1 MASPPSPPDPKV
13 TAAAEAAGNVN
24 TAIANTI
31 MGNANTTGFDGSQ
44 TTYNQIGTQ
53 QVSDGNG
60 GMIDVPRYSVQ
71 NSLSPENQ
79 FLYGQRQHATA
90 IAQDAA
96 IQGLHR
102 INANTR
108 TPLDF
113 AGAPEAGTVAQAP
126 SLGTVGAG
134 PQMQNSIQTGNIQ
147 NSLAPISQEIAST
160 VNLNPLDQQ
169 FQTSFAD
176 AGKIPTAQQLGQN
189 FSFGGGGGSV
199 NFSGLPA
206 LQSSYGTQQATGS
219 FDQGPGVSQTFGQTG
234 PMANNVNLDRVATD
248 FGPAGNIQ
256 TSMGPQDWSED
267 RQRVEDAIYS
277 RLDPAFSRQ
286 RVATEERLRNQG
298 LVEGTEAWNRRLD
311 EIGRQEN
318 DARMQAILAGGS
330 EQSRLA
336 QLSLMQ
342 GQFANQAQAQQF
354 DQAQARGLYGI
365 NATGF
370 NNNQTLAEGSFQ
382 NAAQQQAYAQAMG
395 RGQFANDAA
404 GQIFGQNLSAAQFGN
419 QAIAQNNQTARDLA
433 TFGNSARSQEQQAQI
448 QRTQVEGSL
457 GIQAQSANNQAA
469 AALAGLQL
477 QGQQQQYNQNLG
489 QASFYNDA
497 TAQQAALQAQ
507 NNQYAL
513 QQGQFQNAAQ
523 QQAFAQSLAGG
534 QFANQAQ
541 QQAYEQALAQAGLFN
556 TAEQQQYQNQLAGMG
571 FNNAAAG
578 QQFNMQQAQFDAQ
591 NALRQQSIN
600 ETMMQRNQPINEWA
614 AVMGGTQLQLPQ
626 NGQYRSGQVAPVDYS
641 NIVNQSYQAELQAA
655 NSFNSGLFGLGGTIA
670 KGMFGFL

>member
-13 TAAAEAAGNVN
+13 TAAAEASGNVN

-31 MGNANTTGFDGSQ
+31 MGNANTTNFDGS
-44 TTYNQIGTQ
+44 TTNYQQIGTQ

-60 GMIDVPRYSVQ
+60 GLIDVPRYSVQ
-71 NSLSPENQ
+71 NNLSAENQ
-79 FLYGQRQHATA
+79 HLYGQRQHATS

-113 AGAPEAGTVAQAP
+113 AGAPEAGSVTQAP
-126 SLGTVGAG
+126 TLGSVGSG
-134 PQMQNSIQTGNIQ
+134 PQLQSGIQTGQIQ

-169 FQTSFAD
+169 FQTSFAS
-176 AGKIPTAQQLGQN
+176 AGNIPTAQQLGSN
-189 FSFGGGGGSV
+189 FSFGAGGMGQV
-199 NFSGLPA
+199 NAPA
-206 LQSSYGTQQATGS
+206 LQSTYDTTQAQTT
-219 FDQGPGVSQTFGQTG
+219 FDQGPQVSQTFGQTG
-234 PMANNVNLDRVATD
+234 PMANNVSLDRVGTD
-248 FGPAGNIQ
+248 FGPAGDIQ
-256 TSMGPQDWSED
+256 MSMGPQDWSAD
-267 RQRVEDAIYS
+267 RQRVEEALYS
-277 RLDPAFSRQ
+277 RLNPQFDRQ

-298 LVEGTEAWNRRLD
+298 LTEGTEAWNRRLD

-318 DARMQAILAGGS
+318 DARMQTVLAGGQ

-336 QLSLMQ
+336 GLSQMQ
-342 GQFANQAQAQQF
+342 GQFANQAQAQSF

-370 NNNQTLAEGSFQ
+370 NNNQTLQEGQFQ
-382 NAAQQQAYAQAMG
+382 NAAQAQAYSQAMG
-395 RGQFANDAA
+395 RGQFANTAA
-404 GQIFGQNLSAAQFGN
+404 GQIYNQNLGAAQFGN
-419 QAIAQNNQTARDLA
+419 QAIGQNNQTAAGLA
-433 TFGNSARSQEQQAQI
+433 AFNNQARAQEQNFGIAQG
-448 QRTQVEGSL
+448 QL
-457 GIQAQSANNQAA
+457 GIQGQAANNQAA
-469 AALAGLQL
+469 AQLAALQL
-477 QGQQQQYNQNLG
+477 QGQQQQYNQNMG

-534 QFANQAQ
+534 QFANQSQ
-541 QQAYEQALAQAGLFN
+541 QQAYEQQLAQAGLYN
-556 TAEQQQYQNQLAGMG
+556 ASQQQQYQNELTGAG

-591 NALRQQSIN
+591 NALRANSIQ

-614 AVMGGTQLQLPQ
+614 ALMGGTQMQLPQ

-655 NSFNSGLFGLGGTIA
+655 NSFNSGLFSLGGTLA
-670 KGMFGFL
+670 KGMFRFPVRLSNV